1 LAGQELAVI
10 GFGDV
15 QDARH
20 AKPAFTTVAV
30 DPPGLGKRVAQ
41 ILVRQISNPI
51 IKPVE
56 YHAEARLMVR
66 ASCGSASDERR
77 RMKKS

>member
-1 LAGQELAVI
+1 
-10 GFGDV
+10 
-15 QDARH
+15 
-20 AKPAFTTVAV
+20 
-30 DPPGLGKRVAQ
+30 VAQ

-51 IKPVE
+51 IEPVE

-66 ASCGSASDERR
+66 ASCGNTSNARR

>member
-1 LAGQELAVI
+1 M
-10 GFGDV
+10 
-15 QDARH
+15 
-20 AKPAFTTVAV
+20 
-30 DPPGLGKRVAQ
+30 
-41 ILVRQISNPI
+41 VRQISNPI

>member
-1 LAGQELAVI
+1 VI
-10 GFGDV
+10 GFDDV

-20 AKPAFTTVAV
+20 AEPAFTTVAV
-30 DPPGLGKRVAQ
+30 DPPGPGERAAQ
-41 ILVRQISNPI
+41 ILVRQISNPAI
-51 IKPVE
+51 EPVE
-56 YHAEARLMVR
+56 YHAEAQLVLR